1 MPDETAEEKHDKLH
15 HAVKLEREAH
25 EFRAE
30 NKIDAAFHA
39 FDKAAQ
45 LFRASGDSFKAAICF
60 ASAATCWN
68 QHTGYQSHH
77 HAASRSEYAA
87 VEAIKL
93 KDYAYA
99 DTLFRQAALL
109 YEKEADYYHYSR
121 CYIQA
126 EDAHLARLWQVAWTG
141 HATHLFGEL
150 VIDSNIG
157 LRDRVK
163 AVFRFTLG
171 QVSKIIWGY
180 GEKPERTIACNFL
193 LIVVSAAI
201 YQGSNLIQLHG
212 VTKTVDWG
220 EALYFSAVTFTT
232 VGYGDFLPLGW
243 VRGVCVTEAFCGVVL
258 MPLFLIGLT
267 RRYLRMNR

>member
-1 MPDETAEEKHDKLH
+1 MADESPEKHDKLH

-25 EFRAE
+25 EFRSQ
-30 NKIDAAFHA
+30 NKIDEAFHA
-39 FDKAAQ
+39 FDKAAR
-45 LFRASGDSFKAAICF
+45 LFRAAGDSFKAAICF

-87 VEAIKL
+87 FEALKL

-99 DTLFRQAALL
+99 DSLFRQAALL
-109 YEKEADYYHYSR
+109 YEKEGDYHHYSR
-121 CYIQA
+121 CYIHA
-126 EDAHLARLWQVAWTG
+126 EDAHLSRLWQVSMTG
-141 HATHLFGEL
+141 HATHLFGDL
-150 VIDSNIG
+150 QIDSNIG
-157 LRDRVK
+157 FIERVK
-163 AVFRFTLG
+163 ALLSFIPGLL
-171 QVSKIIWGY
+171 SKIVWGY
-180 GEKPERTIACNFL
+180 GEKPVRTLVCNAL
-193 LIVVSAAI
+193 VIILSAAVYYESGLVQFNGI
-201 YQGSNLIQLHG
+201 VRVL
-212 VTKTVDWG
+212 DFW

-243 VRGVCVTEAFCGVVL
+243 VRGVAAAEAFCGVVL